1 MRCLFVIPALNEEK
15 NIKKILINLNKI
27 GDTLVIDDGSK
38 DNTYKLSKKLSTVIK
53 NKINY
58 GYDKSIKIGL
68 KYALKNNYDYAITFD
83 GDNQHKFSDA
93 KKILYKIKNYDVIIG
108 CRNFYNRKIEE
119 IISIISYKIFKIKD
133 PLTGMKC
140 YNLKTLKKKIFYLNL
155 NKDEMGMFCLNWVK
169 TSKII
174 NFKINSNLQNKKS
187 SMNVHRDIEKK
198 FLKCFL
204 IILKKNFIDNLI

>member
-15 NIKKILINLNKI
+15 NIKKILIHLNKI

-38 DNTYKLSKKLSTVIK
+38 DNTYNLSKKLSTILIK
-53 NKINY
+53 NKKNY
-58 GYDKSIKIGL
+58 GYDRSIKLGL

-93 KKILYKIKNYDVIIG
+93 KKILNKIKNYDVIVG

-140 YNLKTLKKKIFYLNL
+140 YNLKTLKKKIINLSL
-155 NKDEMGMFCLNWVK
+155 NKDEMGMFCLNWVNTFK
-169 TSKII
+169 VI
-174 NFKINSNLQNKKS
+174 NLNIHSNLQNKKS
-187 SMNVHRDIEKK
+187 SMNIHGDIERKI
-198 FLKCFL
+198 LKCFL
-204 IILKKNFIDNLI
+204 IILKKNL